1 MKDPYTTWSSFI
13 TGAVAL
19 IALFGFEVDPKYV
32 LAILAIGGGFVGFY
46 AKQSD

>member
-1 MKDPYTTWSSFI
+1 MKDPYTTWSAFV

-19 IALFGFEVDPKYV
+19 IALFGFNVDPKYV
-32 LAILAIGGGFVGFY
+32 TAILAIGGGVVGFF

>member
-1 MKDPYTTWSSFI
+1 MKDPYTTWSSFV

-19 IALFGFEVDPKYV
+19 IALFGFDVDAKYV
-32 LAILAIGGGFVGFY
+32 AAILAIGGGVVGFF